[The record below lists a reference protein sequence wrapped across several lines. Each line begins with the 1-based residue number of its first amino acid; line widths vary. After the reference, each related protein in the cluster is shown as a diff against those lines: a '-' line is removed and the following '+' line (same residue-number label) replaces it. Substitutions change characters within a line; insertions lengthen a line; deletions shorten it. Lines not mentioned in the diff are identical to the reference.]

1 MGRVLS
7 LDLDGLMLGLSIGG
21 YQKDSEAALDE
32 HWCDVDLSLCMSDV
46 INYRNKGELLHSE
59 EVEEL
64 RDALASLLSD
74 GVKETCVL
82 QFLEPDIE
90 FELSPKTDIRDD
102 SSVLYIKPGMDPVID
117 ISMDMR
123 VYIYH
128 EGYTANYLSVAFDR
142 EDIKQLW
149 EYLVTITQ

>member
-1 MGRVLS
+1 MVTTLS
-7 LDLDGLMLGLSIGG
+7 LDLVGIKLALAITG
-21 YQKDSEAALDE
+21 YQKNSDATLDE
-32 HWCDVDLSLCMSDV
+32 HWCNVELSLRMGDT
-46 INYRNKGELLHSE
+46 INYRNKGEFLHSE
-59 EVEEL
+59 EIEEL
-64 RDALASLLSD
+64 RDAIGQLLSD
-74 GVKETCVL
+74 EIKADCVL
-82 QFLEPDIE
+82 RFIEPDIE
-90 FELSPKTDIRDD
+90 FELSPKSDIRDNP
-102 SSVLYIKPGMDPVID
+102 SVLYIKPGVDPFID